1 MAKIL
6 LIIAKE
12 GFQIKEYVDTKE
24 ALLNKGHEVIT
35 ASNEAGEALSHI
47 GTTVKV
53 DIAISDINIDNYDA
67 FYLIGGPGALS
78 YLDNESMYKLIREIH
93 DRNDKLYGAI
103 CISPRILIKAG
114 IMKGVN
120 MTGWN
125 GDNELKGLC
134 DAAGSIYIMQRVVR
148 DERVITSE
156 GPMSAYEF
164 GEAIAEQF
172 EL

>member
-12 GFQIKEYVDTKE
+12 GFQVKEYLDAKE
-24 ALLNKGHEVIT
+24 ALVNNGHEVIT
-35 ASNEAGEALSHI
+35 ASNETGEALSHI

-53 DIAISDINIDNYDA
+53 DVALSDINIDDYDA
-67 FYLIGGPGALS
+67 IYLIGGPGALE
-78 YLDNESMYKLIREIH
+78 YLDNENMYSLIRNIH
-93 DRNDKLYGAI
+93 EKKDKLYGAI

-114 IMKGVN
+114 VMKGVN

-125 GDNELKGLC
+125 GDNELRGLC
-134 DAAGSIYIMQRVVR
+134 DAAGAIYIMQRVVR
-148 DERVITSE
+148 DGRVITAE
-156 GPMSAYEF
+156 GPMCAYEF

-172 EL
+172 KL